1 MLPQTKAAKIGG
13 AVALAL
19 AANALHL
26 SSSYIV
32 KTRVTVNAGEVLAA
46 RSVIQVAVFG
56 MWSIIHFL
64 RSTFTSEPEQNVN
77 TSVKS
82 LTAAVVA
89 NGLLVYTTLA
99 CFMAVKLMP
108 ISDFVVLCFTSPI
121 ATLIITACCCCLIE

>member
-13 AVALAL
+13 AVTLAL

-56 MWSIIHFL
+56 VWSIIHFL
-64 RSTFTSEPEQNVN
+64 RSSSDTEQNGN

-82 LTAAVVA
+82 LAAAVVA

-108 ISDFVVLCFTSPI
+108 ISDYVVLCFTSPI
-121 ATLIITACCCCLIE
+121 ATLIITACCCCLIK